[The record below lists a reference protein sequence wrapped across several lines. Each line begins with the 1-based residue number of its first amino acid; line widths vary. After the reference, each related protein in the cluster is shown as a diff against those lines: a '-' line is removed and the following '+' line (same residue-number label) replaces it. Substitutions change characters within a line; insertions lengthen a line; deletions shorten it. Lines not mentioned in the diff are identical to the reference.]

1 MITLPN
7 VVLTSDVD
15 ATSPGAG
22 LKGVDAKGGDAAQD
36 FLALLGQHFSGE
48 LTLADGK
55 TLSLAQLQG
64 AAGKETLAGKSLADA
79 TATLPGSQSDL
90 ARLLDQL
97 TRGDITPADLS
108 LAAGDTQAVTAA
120 AQPTLK
126 PAGLDDDKK
135 LSDEDM
141 AALSAL
147 FAMLPPAQQPNAAP
161 AVTAQTQAQGVAA
174 LSANGFS
181 PAATLTQA
189 LGNAK
194 GDAKTNAKTDD
205 AATPLTAAAATA
217 PVVSQ
222 TAADVVAPVSTLDK
236 TAADVSSTQLPHN
249 LNLHAQ
255 AMTPSAAGQQASA
268 PVMTMP
274 TAQVTA
280 PFGTPDWQNSVSQHI
295 SLFTR
300 NGQQSAELHLHP
312 EELGAVQISLKIDD
326 NMAQVQMVSPHSHVR
341 AALEAALPTLRAQLA
356 ESGIQLGQSSIS
368 SENFSGQQQQNN
380 PQQSGSSRAGSGF
393 SLGGEEEAIAAPA
406 SLQAAARGTGAV
418 DIFA

>member
-22 LKGVDAKGGDAAQD
+22 LKGLDAKGGDAAQD

-55 TLSLAQLQG
+55 TVSLAQLQG
-64 AAGKETLAGKSLADA
+64 AGKETLAGKTLADA
-79 TATLPGSQSDL
+79 TATLPGTQSDL
-90 ARLLDQL
+90 TRLLDQL
-97 TRGDITPADLS
+97 TRGDISPADLS
-108 LAAGDTQAVTAA
+108 LAAGDMQTATTA

-174 LSANGFS
+174 LGANGFNPTAS
-181 PAATLTQA
+181 LTQA
-189 LGNAK
+189 LGSAK
-194 GDAKTNAKTDD
+194 SDAKTSAKSDD

-217 PVVSQ
+217 PVTSQ

-236 TAADVSSTQLPHN
+236 TAADVSSTQVPHN
-249 LNLHAQ
+249 LNLHALSSTTQ
-255 AMTPSAAGQQASA
+255 SQQASA

-312 EELGAVQISLKIDD
+312 EELGAVQISLKLDD
-326 NMAQVQMVSPHSHVR
+326 NMAQIQMVSPHSHVR
-341 AALEAALPTLRAQLA
+341 AALEAALPTLRTQLA
-356 ESGIQLGQSSIS
+356 ESGIQLGQSNIS

-380 PQQSGSSRAGSGF
+380 PQQSASSRGGNGF
-393 SLGGEEEAIAAPA
+393 SLGGEDEAIAAPA
-406 SLQAAARGTGAV
+406 SLQAAARGNGAV

>member
-22 LKGVDAKGGDAAQD
+22 LKGLDAKGGDAAQD

-55 TLSLAQLQG
+55 TVSLAQLQG
-64 AAGKETLAGKSLADA
+64 AGKETLADA
-79 TATLPGSQSDL
+79 TATLPGTQSDL
-90 ARLLDQL
+90 TRLLDQL
-97 TRGDITPADLS
+97 TRGDISPADLS
-108 LAAGDTQAVTAA
+108 LAAGDVQTATTA

-174 LSANGFS
+174 LGANGFN
-181 PAATLTQA
+181 PTANLTQT
-189 LGNAK
+189 LGSAK
-194 GDAKTNAKTDD
+194 SDAKTSAKSDD

-217 PVVSQ
+217 PVTSQ
-222 TAADVVAPVSTLDK
+222 TATDVVAPVSTLDK
-236 TAADVSSTQLPHN
+236 TAADVSSTQVPHN
-249 LNLHAQ
+249 LNLHALSSTTQ
-255 AMTPSAAGQQASA
+255 SQQASA

-312 EELGAVQISLKIDD
+312 EELGAVQISLKLDD
-326 NMAQVQMVSPHSHVR
+326 NMAQIQMVSPHSHVR
-341 AALEAALPTLRAQLA
+341 AALEAALPTLRTQLA
-356 ESGIQLGQSSIS
+356 ESGIQLGQSNIS

-380 PQQSGSSRAGSGF
+380 PQQSASSRGGNGF

-406 SLQAAARGTGAV
+406 SLQAAARGNGAV

>member
-22 LKGVDAKGGDAAQD
+22 LKGLDAKGGDAAQN

-55 TLSLAQLQG
+55 TVSLAQLQG
-64 AAGKETLAGKSLADA
+64 AGKETLAGKTLADA
-79 TATLPGSQSDL
+79 TATLPGTQSDL
-90 ARLLDQL
+90 TRLLDQL
-97 TRGDITPADLS
+97 TRGDISPADLA
-108 LAAGDTQAVTAA
+108 LAAGDAQTVTTA

-147 FAMLPPAQQPNAAP
+147 FAMLPPVQQPNAAS
-161 AVTAQTQAQGVAA
+161 AVTAQTQAQGVAS
-174 LSANGFS
+174 LGANGFNPTAS
-181 PAATLTQA
+181 LTQT
-189 LGNAK
+189 LGSAK
-194 GDAKTNAKTDD
+194 SDAKTSAKSDD
-205 AATPLTAAAATA
+205 AATPLTAAATTA
-217 PVVSQ
+217 PVSSQ

-236 TAADVSSTQLPHN
+236 TAADVSSTQVPHN
-249 LNLHAQ
+249 LNLHALSSTTQ
-255 AMTPSAAGQQASA
+255 SQQASA

-312 EELGAVQISLKIDD
+312 EELGAVQISLKLDD
-326 NMAQVQMVSPHSHVR
+326 NMAQIQMVSPHSHVR
-341 AALEAALPTLRAQLA
+341 AALEAALPTLRTQLA
-356 ESGIQLGQSSIS
+356 ESGIQLGQSNIS

-380 PQQSGSSRAGSGF
+380 PQQSASSRGGNGF
-393 SLGGEEEAIAAPA
+393 SLGGEDEAIAAPA
-406 SLQAAARGTGAV
+406 SLQAAARGNGAV

>member
-22 LKGVDAKGGDAAQD
+22 LKGLDAKGGDAAQD

-55 TLSLAQLQG
+55 TVSLAQLQG
-64 AAGKETLAGKSLADA
+64 AGKETLADA
-79 TATLPGSQSDL
+79 TATLPGTQSDL
-90 ARLLDQL
+90 TRLLDQL
-97 TRGDITPADLS
+97 TRGDISPADLS
-108 LAAGDTQAVTAA
+108 LAAGDVQTATTA

-174 LSANGFS
+174 LGANGFN
-181 PAATLTQA
+181 PTANLTQA
-189 LGNAK
+189 LGSAK
-194 GDAKTNAKTDD
+194 SDAKTSAKSDD

-217 PVVSQ
+217 PVTSQ
-222 TAADVVAPVSTLDK
+222 TATDVVAPVSTLDK
-236 TAADVSSTQLPHN
+236 TAADVSSTQVPHN
-249 LNLHAQ
+249 LNLHALSSTTQ
-255 AMTPSAAGQQASA
+255 SQQASA

-312 EELGAVQISLKIDD
+312 EELGAVQISLKLDD
-326 NMAQVQMVSPHSHVR
+326 NMAQIQMVSPHSHVR
-341 AALEAALPTLRAQLA
+341 AALEAALPTLRTQLA
-356 ESGIQLGQSSIS
+356 ESGIQLGQSNIS

-380 PQQSGSSRAGSGF
+380 PQQSASSRGGNGF

-406 SLQAAARGTGAV
+406 SLQAAARGNGAV

>member
-22 LKGVDAKGGDAAQD
+22 LKGLDAKGGDAAQD

-55 TLSLAQLQG
+55 TVSLAQLQG
-64 AAGKETLAGKSLADA
+64 AGKETLAGKTLADA
-79 TATLPGSQSDL
+79 TATLPGTQSDL
-90 ARLLDQL
+90 TRLLDQL
-97 TRGDITPADLS
+97 TRGDISPADLS
-108 LAAGDTQAVTAA
+108 LAAGDAQTATTA

-174 LSANGFS
+174 LGANGFNPTAS
-181 PAATLTQA
+181 LTQA
-189 LGNAK
+189 LGSAK
-194 GDAKTNAKTDD
+194 SDAKTSAKSDD
-205 AATPLTAAAATA
+205 AATPLTAAAAAA
-217 PVVSQ
+217 PVTSQ

-236 TAADVSSTQLPHN
+236 TAADVSSTQVPHN
-249 LNLHAQ
+249 LNLHALSSTTQ
-255 AMTPSAAGQQASA
+255 SQQASA

-312 EELGAVQISLKIDD
+312 EELGAVQISLKLDD
-326 NMAQVQMVSPHSHVR
+326 NMAQIQMVSPHSHVR
-341 AALEAALPTLRAQLA
+341 AALEAALPTLRTQLA
-356 ESGIQLGQSSIS
+356 ESGIQLGQSNIS

-380 PQQSGSSRAGSGF
+380 PQQSASSRGGNGF
-393 SLGGEEEAIAAPA
+393 SLGGEDEAIAAPA
-406 SLQAAARGTGAV
+406 SLQAAARGNGAV

>member
-22 LKGVDAKGGDAAQD
+22 LKGLDAKGGDAAQD

-55 TLSLAQLQG
+55 TVSLAQLQG
-64 AAGKETLAGKSLADA
+64 AGKETLAGKTLADA
-79 TATLPGSQSDL
+79 TATLPGTQSDL
-90 ARLLDQL
+90 TRLLDQL
-97 TRGDITPADLS
+97 TRGDISPADLA
-108 LAAGDTQAVTAA
+108 LAAGDAQTATTA

-147 FAMLPPAQQPNAAP
+147 FAMLPPVQQPNAAS

-174 LSANGFS
+174 LGANGFNPTAS
-181 PAATLTQA
+181 LTQA
-189 LGNAK
+189 LGSAK
-194 GDAKTNAKTDD
+194 SDAKTSAKSDD

-217 PVVSQ
+217 PVTSQ

-236 TAADVSSTQLPHN
+236 TAADVSSTQVPHN
-249 LNLHAQ
+249 LNLHALSSTTQ
-255 AMTPSAAGQQASA
+255 SQQASA

-312 EELGAVQISLKIDD
+312 EELGAVQISLKLDD
-326 NMAQVQMVSPHSHVR
+326 NMAQIQMVSPHSHVR
-341 AALEAALPTLRAQLA
+341 AALEAALPTLRTQLA
-356 ESGIQLGQSSIS
+356 ESGIQLGQSNIS

-380 PQQSGSSRAGSGF
+380 PQQSASSRGGNGF
-393 SLGGEEEAIAAPA
+393 SLGGEDEAIAAPA
-406 SLQAAARGTGAV
+406 SLQAAARGNGAV

>member
-22 LKGVDAKGGDAAQD
+22 LKGLDAKGGDAAQD

-55 TLSLAQLQG
+55 TVSLAQLQG
-64 AAGKETLAGKSLADA
+64 AGKETLAGKTLVDA
-79 TATLPGSQSDL
+79 TATLPGTQSDL
-90 ARLLDQL
+90 TRLLDQL
-97 TRGDITPADLS
+97 TRGDISPADLA
-108 LAAGDTQAVTAA
+108 LAAGDAQTATTA

-147 FAMLPPAQQPNAAP
+147 FAMLPPVQQPNAAP

-174 LSANGFS
+174 LGANGFNPTAS
-181 PAATLTQA
+181 LTQA
-189 LGNAK
+189 LGSAK
-194 GDAKTNAKTDD
+194 SDAKTSAKSDD

-217 PVVSQ
+217 PVSSQ

-236 TAADVSSTQLPHN
+236 TAADVSSTQVPHN
-249 LNLHAQ
+249 LNLHALSSTTQ
-255 AMTPSAAGQQASA
+255 SQQASA

-300 NGQQSAELHLHP
+300 NGQQTAELHLHP
-312 EELGAVQISLKIDD
+312 EELGAVQISLKLDD
-326 NMAQVQMVSPHSHVR
+326 NMAQIQMVSPHSHVR
-341 AALEAALPTLRAQLA
+341 AALEAALPTLRTQLA
-356 ESGIQLGQSSIS
+356 ESGIQLGQSNIS

-380 PQQSGSSRAGSGF
+380 PQQSASSRGGNGF
-393 SLGGEEEAIAAPA
+393 SLGGEDEAIAAPA
-406 SLQAAARGTGAV
+406 SLQAAARGNGAV

>member
-15 ATSPGAG
+15 ATGTGAG

-36 FLALLGQHFSGE
+36 FLALLGQHFSGK
-48 LTLADGK
+48 LPFADGK

-64 AAGKETLAGKSLADA
+64 AGKETLAGKTLADA
-79 TATLPGSQSDL
+79 TAGQQGVQNDL

-97 TRGDITPADLS
+97 TNGEITPADLT
-108 LAAGDTQAVTAA
+108 LAAGDAQAVTADA
-120 AQPTLK
+120 AKPALK
-126 PAGLDDDKK
+126 TAGLDDDKK

-147 FAMLPPAQQPNAAP
+147 FAMLPQTQQPNAA
-161 AVTAQTQAQGVAA
+161 AGATMQTQAQGVAA

-181 PAATLTQA
+181 PAASLTQT

-194 GDAKTNAKTDD
+194 SDAKTSAKSDD

-217 PVVSQ
+217 PVTGQ
-222 TAADVVAPVSTLDK
+222 AASDVVAPVSTLDK
-236 TAADVSSTQLPHN
+236 TAADVSSTQVPHN
-249 LNLHAQ
+249 LNLHALASTTTQ
-255 AMTPSAAGQQASA
+255 GAQNTTPS
-268 PVMTMP
+268 MTMP
-274 TAQVTA
+274 TPQVTA
-280 PFGTPDWQNSVSQHI
+280 PLGTPDWQNSVSQHI
-295 SLFTR
+295 TLFTR
-300 NGQQSAELHLHP
+300 NGQQSAELRLHP

-356 ESGIQLGQSSIS
+356 
-368 SENFSGQQQQNN
+368 
-380 PQQSGSSRAGSGF
+380 
-393 SLGGEEEAIAAPA
+393 
-406 SLQAAARGTGAV
+406 
-418 DIFA
+418 

>member
-22 LKGVDAKGGDAAQD
+22 LKGLDAKGGDAAQN

-55 TLSLAQLQG
+55 TVSLAQLQG
-64 AAGKETLAGKSLADA
+64 AGKETLAGKTLADA
-79 TATLPGSQSDL
+79 TATLPGTQSDL
-90 ARLLDQL
+90 TRLLDQL
-97 TRGDITPADLS
+97 TRGDISPADLA
-108 LAAGDTQAVTAA
+108 LAAGDAQTATTA

-147 FAMLPPAQQPNAAP
+147 FAMLPPVQQPNAAS

-174 LSANGFS
+174 LGANGFNPTAS
-181 PAATLTQA
+181 LTQT

-194 GDAKTNAKTDD
+194 SDAKTSAKSDD

-217 PVVSQ
+217 PVSSQ

-236 TAADVSSTQLPHN
+236 TAADVSSTQVPHN
-249 LNLHAQ
+249 LNLHALSSTTQ
-255 AMTPSAAGQQASA
+255 SQQASA

-312 EELGAVQISLKIDD
+312 EELGAVQISLKLDD
-326 NMAQVQMVSPHSHVR
+326 NMAQIQMVSPHSHVR
-341 AALEAALPTLRAQLA
+341 AALEAALPTLRTQLA
-356 ESGIQLGQSSIS
+356 ESGIQLGQSNIS

-380 PQQSGSSRAGSGF
+380 PQQSASSRGGNGF
-393 SLGGEEEAIAAPA
+393 SLGGEDEAIAAPA
-406 SLQAAARGTGAV
+406 SLQAAARGNGAV

>member
-22 LKGVDAKGGDAAQD
+22 LKGLDAKGGDAAQN

-55 TLSLAQLQG
+55 TVSLAQLQG
-64 AAGKETLAGKSLADA
+64 AGKETLAGKTLADA
-79 TATLPGSQSDL
+79 TATLPGTQSDL
-90 ARLLDQL
+90 TRLLDQL
-97 TRGDITPADLS
+97 TRGDISPADLA
-108 LAAGDTQAVTAA
+108 LAAGDVQTATTA

-147 FAMLPPAQQPNAAP
+147 FAMLPPAQQPNAAS

-174 LSANGFS
+174 LGANGFNPTAS
-181 PAATLTQA
+181 LTQT
-189 LGNAK
+189 LGSAK
-194 GDAKTNAKTDD
+194 SDAKTSAKSDD

-217 PVVSQ
+217 PVSSQ

-236 TAADVSSTQLPHN
+236 TAADVSSTQVPHN
-249 LNLHAQ
+249 LNLHALSSTTQ
-255 AMTPSAAGQQASA
+255 SQQASA

-312 EELGAVQISLKIDD
+312 EELGAVQISLKLDD
-326 NMAQVQMVSPHSHVR
+326 NMAQIQMVSPHSHVR
-341 AALEAALPTLRAQLA
+341 AALEAALPTLRTQLA
-356 ESGIQLGQSSIS
+356 ESGIQLGQSNIS

-380 PQQSGSSRAGSGF
+380 PQQSASSRGGNGF
-393 SLGGEEEAIAAPA
+393 SLGGEDEAIAAPA
-406 SLQAAARGTGAV
+406 SLQAAARGNGAV

>member
-22 LKGVDAKGGDAAQD
+22 LKGLDAKGGDAAQD
-36 FLALLGQHFSGE
+36 FLVLLGQHFSGE

-55 TLSLAQLQG
+55 TVSLAQLQG
-64 AAGKETLAGKSLADA
+64 AGKETLAGKTLADA
-79 TATLPGSQSDL
+79 TATLPGTQSDL
-90 ARLLDQL
+90 TRLLDQL
-97 TRGDITPADLS
+97 TRGDISPADLA
-108 LAAGDTQAVTAA
+108 LAAGDAQTVTTA

-147 FAMLPPAQQPNAAP
+147 FAMLPPVQQPNAAP

-174 LSANGFS
+174 LGANGFNPTAS
-181 PAATLTQA
+181 LTQT
-189 LGNAK
+189 LGSAK
-194 GDAKTNAKTDD
+194 SDAKTSAKSDD

-217 PVVSQ
+217 PVTSQ

-236 TAADVSSTQLPHN
+236 TAADVSSTQVPHN
-249 LNLHAQ
+249 LNLHALSSTTQ
-255 AMTPSAAGQQASA
+255 SQQASA

-312 EELGAVQISLKIDD
+312 EELGAVQISLKLDD
-326 NMAQVQMVSPHSHVR
+326 NMAQIQMVSPHSHVR
-341 AALEAALPTLRAQLA
+341 AALEAALPTLRTQLA
-356 ESGIQLGQSSIS
+356 ESGIQLGQSNIS

-380 PQQSGSSRAGSGF
+380 PQQSASSRGGNGF
-393 SLGGEEEAIAAPA
+393 SLGGEDEAIATPA
-406 SLQAAARGTGAV
+406 SLQAAARGNGAV

>member
-15 ATSPGAG
+15 ATSSGAG
-22 LKGVDAKGGDAAQD
+22 LKGLDAKGGDAAQD

-55 TLSLAQLQG
+55 TVSLAQLQG
-64 AAGKETLAGKSLADA
+64 AGKETLAGKTLADA
-79 TATLPGSQSDL
+79 TATLPGTQSDL
-90 ARLLDQL
+90 TRLLDQL
-97 TRGDITPADLS
+97 TRGDISPADLS
-108 LAAGDTQAVTAA
+108 LAAGDAQTATTA

-174 LSANGFS
+174 LGANGFNPTAS
-181 PAATLTQA
+181 LTQT

-194 GDAKTNAKTDD
+194 SDAKTSAKSDD

-217 PVVSQ
+217 PVTSQ

-236 TAADVSSTQLPHN
+236 TAADVSSTQVPHN
-249 LNLHAQ
+249 LNLHALSSTTQ
-255 AMTPSAAGQQASA
+255 SQQASA

-312 EELGAVQISLKIDD
+312 EELGAVQISLKLDD
-326 NMAQVQMVSPHSHVR
+326 NMAQIQMVSPHSHVR
-341 AALEAALPTLRAQLA
+341 AALEAALPTLRTQLA
-356 ESGIQLGQSSIS
+356 ESGIQLGQSNIS

-380 PQQSGSSRAGSGF
+380 PQQSASSRGGNGF
-393 SLGGEEEAIAAPA
+393 SLGGEDEAIAAPA
-406 SLQAAARGTGAV
+406 SLQAAARGNGAV

>member
-22 LKGVDAKGGDAAQD
+22 LKGLDAKGGDAAQD

-55 TLSLAQLQG
+55 TVSLAQLQG
-64 AAGKETLAGKSLADA
+64 AGKETLAGKTLADA
-79 TATLPGSQSDL
+79 TATLPGTQSDL
-90 ARLLDQL
+90 TRLLDQL
-97 TRGDITPADLS
+97 TRGDISPADLS
-108 LAAGDTQAVTAA
+108 LAAGDMQTATTA

-174 LSANGFS
+174 LGANGFNPTAS
-181 PAATLTQA
+181 LTQT

-194 GDAKTNAKTDD
+194 SDAKTSAKSDD

-217 PVVSQ
+217 PVTSQ

-236 TAADVSSTQLPHN
+236 TAADVSSTQVPHN
-249 LNLHAQ
+249 LNLHALSSTTQ
-255 AMTPSAAGQQASA
+255 SQQASA

-312 EELGAVQISLKIDD
+312 EELGAVQISLKLDD
-326 NMAQVQMVSPHSHVR
+326 NMAQIQMVSPHSHVR
-341 AALEAALPTLRAQLA
+341 AALEAALPTLRTQLA
-356 ESGIQLGQSSIS
+356 ESGIQLGQSNIS

-380 PQQSGSSRAGSGF
+380 PQQSASSRGGNGF
-393 SLGGEEEAIAAPA
+393 SLGGEDEAIAAPA
-406 SLQAAARGTGAV
+406 SLQAAARGNGAV

>member
-22 LKGVDAKGGDAAQD
+22 LKGLDAKGGDAAQN

-55 TLSLAQLQG
+55 TVSLAQLQG
-64 AAGKETLAGKSLADA
+64 AGKETLAGKTLADA
-79 TATLPGSQSDL
+79 TATLPGTQSDL
-90 ARLLDQL
+90 TRLLDQL
-97 TRGDITPADLS
+97 TRGDISPADLA
-108 LAAGDTQAVTAA
+108 LAAGDAQTATTA

-147 FAMLPPAQQPNAAP
+147 FAMLPPVQQPNAAS

-174 LSANGFS
+174 LGANGFNPTAS
-181 PAATLTQA
+181 LTQA
-189 LGNAK
+189 LGSAK
-194 GDAKTNAKTDD
+194 SDAKTSAKSDD

-217 PVVSQ
+217 PVTSQ

-236 TAADVSSTQLPHN
+236 TAADVSSTQVPHN
-249 LNLHAQ
+249 LNLHALSSTTQ
-255 AMTPSAAGQQASA
+255 SQQASA

-312 EELGAVQISLKIDD
+312 EELGAVQISLKLDD
-326 NMAQVQMVSPHSHVR
+326 NMAQIQMVSPHSHVR
-341 AALEAALPTLRAQLA
+341 AALEAALPTLRTQLA
-356 ESGIQLGQSSIS
+356 ESGIQLGQSNIS

-380 PQQSGSSRAGSGF
+380 PQQSASSRGGNGF
-393 SLGGEEEAIAAPA
+393 SLGGEDEAIAAPA
-406 SLQAAARGTGAV
+406 SLQAAARGNGAV

>member
-22 LKGVDAKGGDAAQD
+22 LKGLDAKGGDAAQD

-55 TLSLAQLQG
+55 TVSLAQLQG
-64 AAGKETLAGKSLADA
+64 AGKETLAGKTLADA
-79 TATLPGSQSDL
+79 TATLPGTQSDL
-90 ARLLDQL
+90 TRLLDQL
-97 TRGDITPADLS
+97 TRGDISPADLS
-108 LAAGDTQAVTAA
+108 LAAGDVQTATTA

-174 LSANGFS
+174 LGANSFNPTAS
-181 PAATLTQA
+181 LTQT

-194 GDAKTNAKTDD
+194 SDAKTSAKSDD

-217 PVVSQ
+217 PVTSQ

-236 TAADVSSTQLPHN
+236 TAADVSSTQVPHN
-249 LNLHAQ
+249 LNLHALSSTTQ
-255 AMTPSAAGQQASA
+255 SQQASA

-300 NGQQSAELHLHP
+300 NGQQTAELHLHP
-312 EELGAVQISLKIDD
+312 EELGAVQISLKLDD
-326 NMAQVQMVSPHSHVR
+326 NMAQIQMVSPHSHVR
-341 AALEAALPTLRAQLA
+341 AALEAALPTLRTQLA
-356 ESGIQLGQSSIS
+356 ESGIQLGQSNIS

-380 PQQSGSSRAGSGF
+380 PQQSASSRGGNGF
-393 SLGGEEEAIAAPA
+393 SLGGEDEAIAAPA
-406 SLQAAARGTGAV
+406 SLQAAARGNGAV

>member
-22 LKGVDAKGGDAAQD
+22 LKGLDAKGGDAAQD

-55 TLSLAQLQG
+55 TVSLAQLQG
-64 AAGKETLAGKSLADA
+64 AGKETLAGKTLADA
-79 TATLPGSQSDL
+79 TATLPGTQSDL
-90 ARLLDQL
+90 TRLLDQL
-97 TRGDITPADLS
+97 TRGDISPADLS
-108 LAAGDTQAVTAA
+108 LAAGDVQTATTA

-147 FAMLPPAQQPNAAP
+147 FAMLPPAQQPNAAR

-174 LSANGFS
+174 LGANGFNPTAS
-181 PAATLTQA
+181 LTQA
-189 LGNAK
+189 LGSAK
-194 GDAKTNAKTDD
+194 SDAKTSAKSDD

-217 PVVSQ
+217 PVTSQ

-236 TAADVSSTQLPHN
+236 TAADVSSTQAPHN
-249 LNLHAQ
+249 LNLHALSSTTQ
-255 AMTPSAAGQQASA
+255 SQQASA

-300 NGQQSAELHLHP
+300 NGQQTAELHLHP
-312 EELGAVQISLKIDD
+312 EELGAVQISLKLDD
-326 NMAQVQMVSPHSHVR
+326 NMAQIQMVSPHSHVR
-341 AALEAALPTLRAQLA
+341 AALEAALPTLRTQLA
-356 ESGIQLGQSSIS
+356 ESGIQLGQSNIS

-380 PQQSGSSRAGSGF
+380 PQQSASSRGGNGF
-393 SLGGEEEAIAAPA
+393 SLGGEDEAIAAPA
-406 SLQAAARGTGAV
+406 SLQAAARGNGAV

>member
-22 LKGVDAKGGDAAQD
+22 LKGLDAKGGDAAQD

-55 TLSLAQLQG
+55 TVSLAQLQG
-64 AAGKETLAGKSLADA
+64 AGKETLAGKTLADA
-79 TATLPGSQSDL
+79 TATLPGTQNDL
-90 ARLLDQL
+90 TRLLDQL
-97 TRGDITPADLS
+97 TRGDISPADLA
-108 LAAGDTQAVTAA
+108 LAAGDAQTATTA

-147 FAMLPPAQQPNAAP
+147 FAMLPPVQQPNAAP

-174 LSANGFS
+174 LGANGFNPTAS
-181 PAATLTQA
+181 LTQA
-189 LGNAK
+189 LGSTK
-194 GDAKTNAKTDD
+194 SDAKTSAKSDD
-205 AATPLTAAAATA
+205 AATPLTAAATTA
-217 PVVSQ
+217 PVSSQ

-236 TAADVSSTQLPHN
+236 TAADVSSTQVPHN
-249 LNLHAQ
+249 LNLHALSSTTQ
-255 AMTPSAAGQQASA
+255 SQQASA

-274 TAQVTA
+274 SAQVTA

-300 NGQQSAELHLHP
+300 NGQQTAELHLHP
-312 EELGAVQISLKIDD
+312 EELGAVQISLKLDD
-326 NMAQVQMVSPHSHVR
+326 NMAQIQMVSPHSHVR
-341 AALEAALPTLRAQLA
+341 AALEAALPTLRTQLA
-356 ESGIQLGQSSIS
+356 ESGIQLGQSNIS

-380 PQQSGSSRAGSGF
+380 PQQSASSRGGNGF
-393 SLGGEEEAIAAPA
+393 SLGGEDEAIAAPA
-406 SLQAAARGTGAV
+406 SLQAAARGNGAV

>member
-22 LKGVDAKGGDAAQD
+22 LKGLDAKGGDAAQN

-55 TLSLAQLQG
+55 TVSLAQLQG
-64 AAGKETLAGKSLADA
+64 AGKETLAGKTLADA
-79 TATLPGSQSDL
+79 TATLPGTQSDL
-90 ARLLDQL
+90 TRLLDQL
-97 TRGDITPADLS
+97 TRGDISPADLA
-108 LAAGDTQAVTAA
+108 LAAGDAQTATTA

-126 PAGLDDDKK
+126 PAGLDNDKK

-147 FAMLPPAQQPNAAP
+147 FAMLPPVQQPNAAS

-174 LSANGFS
+174 LGANGFNPTAS
-181 PAATLTQA
+181 LTQA
-189 LGNAK
+189 LGSAK
-194 GDAKTNAKTDD
+194 SDAKTSAKSDD

-217 PVVSQ
+217 PVTSQ

-236 TAADVSSTQLPHN
+236 TAADVSSTQVPHN
-249 LNLHAQ
+249 LNLHALSSTTQ
-255 AMTPSAAGQQASA
+255 SQQASA

-312 EELGAVQISLKIDD
+312 EELGAVQISLKLDD
-326 NMAQVQMVSPHSHVR
+326 NMAQIQMVSPHSHVR
-341 AALEAALPTLRAQLA
+341 AALEAALPTLRTQLA
-356 ESGIQLGQSSIS
+356 ESGIQLGQSNIS

-380 PQQSGSSRAGSGF
+380 PQQSASSRGGNGF
-393 SLGGEEEAIAAPA
+393 SLGGEDEAIAAPA
-406 SLQAAARGTGAV
+406 SLQAAARGNGAV

>member
-22 LKGVDAKGGDAAQD
+22 LKGLDAKGGDAAQD

-55 TLSLAQLQG
+55 TVSLAQLQG
-64 AAGKETLAGKSLADA
+64 AGKETLAGKTLADA
-79 TATLPGSQSDL
+79 TATLPGTQSDL
-90 ARLLDQL
+90 TRLLDQL
-97 TRGDITPADLS
+97 TRGDISPADLS
-108 LAAGDTQAVTAA
+108 LAAGDVQTATTA

-174 LSANGFS
+174 LGANGFNPTAS
-181 PAATLTQA
+181 LTQT
-189 LGNAK
+189 LGSAK
-194 GDAKTNAKTDD
+194 SDAKTSAKSDD

-217 PVVSQ
+217 PVTSQ
-222 TAADVVAPVSTLDK
+222 TATDVVAPVSTLDK
-236 TAADVSSTQLPHN
+236 TAADVSSTQVPHN
-249 LNLHAQ
+249 LNLHALSSTTQ
-255 AMTPSAAGQQASA
+255 SQQASA

-312 EELGAVQISLKIDD
+312 EELGAVQISLKLDD
-326 NMAQVQMVSPHSHVR
+326 NMAQIQMVSPHSHVR
-341 AALEAALPTLRAQLA
+341 AALEAALPTLRTQLA
-356 ESGIQLGQSSIS
+356 ESGIQLGQSNIS

-380 PQQSGSSRAGSGF
+380 PQQSASSRGGNGF

-406 SLQAAARGTGAV
+406 SLQAAARGNGAV

>member
-22 LKGVDAKGGDAAQD
+22 LKGLDAKGGDAAQN

-55 TLSLAQLQG
+55 TVSLAQLQG
-64 AAGKETLAGKSLADA
+64 AGKETLAGKTLADA
-79 TATLPGSQSDL
+79 TATLPGTQSDL
-90 ARLLDQL
+90 TRLLDQL
-97 TRGDITPADLS
+97 TRGDISPADLS
-108 LAAGDTQAVTAA
+108 LAAGDVQTATTA

-174 LSANGFS
+174 LGANGFNPTAS
-181 PAATLTQA
+181 LTQA
-189 LGNAK
+189 LGSAK
-194 GDAKTNAKTDD
+194 SDAKTSAKSDD

-217 PVVSQ
+217 PVTSQ

-236 TAADVSSTQLPHN
+236 TAADVSSTQVPHN
-249 LNLHAQ
+249 LNLHALSSTTQ
-255 AMTPSAAGQQASA
+255 SQQASA

-300 NGQQSAELHLHP
+300 NGQQTAELHLHP
-312 EELGAVQISLKIDD
+312 EELGAVQISLKLDD
-326 NMAQVQMVSPHSHVR
+326 NMAQIQMVSPHSHVR
-341 AALEAALPTLRAQLA
+341 AALEAALPTLRTQLA
-356 ESGIQLGQSSIS
+356 ESGIQLGQSNIS

-380 PQQSGSSRAGSGF
+380 PQQSASSRGGNGF
-393 SLGGEEEAIAAPA
+393 SLGSEDEAIAAPA
-406 SLQAAARGTGAV
+406 SLQAAARGNGAV

>member
-22 LKGVDAKGGDAAQD
+22 LKGLDAKGGDAAQN

-55 TLSLAQLQG
+55 TVSLAQLQG
-64 AAGKETLAGKSLADA
+64 AGKETLAGKTLADA
-79 TATLPGSQSDL
+79 TATLPGTQSDL
-90 ARLLDQL
+90 TRLLDQL
-97 TRGDITPADLS
+97 TRGDISPADLA
-108 LAAGDTQAVTAA
+108 LAAGDAQTATTA

-147 FAMLPPAQQPNAAP
+147 FAMLPPVQQPNAAS

-174 LSANGFS
+174 LGANGFNPTAS
-181 PAATLTQA
+181 LTQT
-189 LGNAK
+189 LGSAK
-194 GDAKTNAKTDD
+194 SDAKTSAKSDD

-217 PVVSQ
+217 PVSSQ

-236 TAADVSSTQLPHN
+236 TAADVSSTQVPHN
-249 LNLHAQ
+249 LNLHALSSTTQ
-255 AMTPSAAGQQASA
+255 SQQASA

-280 PFGTPDWQNSVSQHI
+280 PFGTPDWQSSVSQHI

-312 EELGAVQISLKIDD
+312 EELGAVQISLKLDD
-326 NMAQVQMVSPHSHVR
+326 NMAQIQMVSPHSHVR
-341 AALEAALPTLRAQLA
+341 AALEAALPTLRTQLA
-356 ESGIQLGQSSIS
+356 ESGIQLGQSNIS

-380 PQQSGSSRAGSGF
+380 PQQSASSRGGNGF
-393 SLGGEEEAIAAPA
+393 SLGSEDEAIAAPA
-406 SLQAAARGTGAV
+406 SLQAAARGNGAV